1 MPYDY
6 LTGGSANVTAAE
18 LVTSVFDQVDS
29 GFYDVLYPE
38 LLWREVI
45 GKEGVK
51 TDINA
56 GAMNYVYRSR
66 DHKGMGN
73 FVLGDSRNIPRV
85 GMNVGQVTVPIL
97 DAAVGAVITDA
108 EARRYQFG
116 YQSALAQDYGEIMKK
131 ASEYHVERTFF
142 FGNPQANFEP
152 WLDYPTVQ
160 KIPASALWSTLTPQ
174 EIADEI
180 NTHLTTVWTNSK
192 TIHLPGKVWLPPDKY
207 SVLLQGYVLG
217 VGTGATSVNVTILEF
232 IKKNNIYTAQ
242 TGKELD
248 IRALRY
254 LEGAGVGGVDRMVI
268 QQDFPGNF
276 ILPFPLPY
284 TLAQPVPIALG
295 VELFSEYIFGS
306 FHVRYPGAM
315 AYVDGI

>member
-1 MPYDY
+1 
-6 LTGGSANVTAAE
+6 
-18 LVTSVFDQVDS
+18 
-29 GFYDVLYPE
+29 
-38 LLWREVI
+38 
-45 GKEGVK
+45 
-51 TDINA
+51 
-56 GAMNYVYRSR
+56 
-66 DHKGMGN
+66 MGN

-116 YQSALAQDYGEIMKK
+116 YHSALAQDYGEIMRK

-152 WLDYPTVQ
+152 WLDYPTIQ
-160 KIPASALWSTLTPQ
+160 KIAGVAWSGLTPQ
-174 EIADEI
+174 QIADQI
-180 NTHLTTVWTNSK
+180 NTNLTTVWVNSK
-192 TIHLPGKVWLPPDKY
+192 TIHLPDTIWIPPAKY

-242 TGKELD
+242 TGKELK
-248 IRALRY
+248 IKSLRY
-254 LEGAGVGGVDRMVI
+254 LEGAGVADVDRMVI
-268 QQDFPGNF
+268 LQDFPGNF
-276 ILPFPLPY
+276 ILPFPMPY

-306 FHVRYPGAM
+306 YHVRYPGAM